1 MLPTINVSPTVRK
14 PISLNKRAIKKIYS
28 PSSFTYI
35 NSTQSKRQTSESPH
49 NKLSKNIS
57 KKSKIFNISTKNNT
71 SNNSNFYENLYY
83 YPPHKKTFS
92 YISNLSSEVNLI
104 YSDFNFNKAPSL
116 RQNFSGIKKIIQ
128 DKRSDKLKYLD
139 NLFSMSIYGNKLSHS
154 ISAKNITSKENNTSN
169 AVSIN
174 QKFSGNNSY
183 GDLTFTPKEKMENLK
198 SYKIIKDSNS
208 DKKNDINYNKTLT
221 SKEALTN
228 INSPTTNQETIRLP
242 ELSPN
247 EEKNNN
253 DVNCITTRY
262 QKTNSFIIDLNTKKM
277 NFDIND
283 CIFEND
289 GNIKNVSSYAKRIL
303 YMKIFL
309 GFQKK
314 TLSNFMDKNF
324 YKLKKYINHIETYF
338 QKYMNICKEYNYT
351 YLSYIKFLKHKIIEM
366 DDEEK
371 SLTGKEMQLGFEV
384 DNLLTANIRTQREL
398 EKLIDMRN
406 FLYIVRHKDEKI
418 PNIYSTFY
426 IESKRYFLAEF
437 FIKVFRN
444 YKNAAVMRYLLTI
457 PEPISN
463 LTSIDS
469 SEFIVEQSPP
479 LIKNFENISNISSK
493 DSINNN
499 TNVFT
504 SHEEFISILKFLED
518 QNRALL
524 SISKKKFD
532 TIENYKEILENIVP
546 PENIEYVERMMKMIE
561 IKEKELNKIKKKHLI
576 LLQKYD
582 FCNHMNS
589 QENLF
594 TRKSSKQKR
603 EDEQKSSFQDLAYFQ
618 TLNYNILIKK
628 AKYPGLT
635 FFRKLL
641 KYYLS
646 LIKLY
651 SNELIYSKTH
661 PEYLEDIITFS
672 INAEN
677 NPKFTYFLNRYIL
690 KLLELYEYIYD
701 YTYKKNQLYKLE
713 EKNLIVMK
721 KQKVII
727 SDKRKLDNARTIRKF
742 IDKKRFDNDKLLI
755 EKWKVPAKYVGRRNY
770 IGNYCGD
777 LIRAKSKE
785 IIIQKRKIVTK
796 KYSLDDELEEFI
808 EYEDN

>member
-57 KKSKIFNISTKNNT
+57 KKSKILNISTKNNT

-92 YISNLSSEVNLI
+92 YINNLSSEVNLI

-198 SYKIIKDSNS
+198 SYKIIKDSNI

-242 ELSPN
+242 GLSPK
-247 EEKNNN
+247 EEKN

-338 QKYMNICKEYNYT
+338 QKYMNICKEYSYT
-351 YLSYIKFLKHKIIEM
+351 YLSYIKFLRQKIIEM

-426 IESKRYFLAEF
+426 IESKRYLLAEF

-444 YKNAAVMRYLLTI
+444 YKNVAVMRYLLTI

-469 SEFIVEQSPP
+469 SEFIVEQFPP

-499 TNVFT
+499 INVFT

-546 PENIEYVERMMKMIE
+546 PENIEYAERMMKRIE
-561 IKEKELNKIKKKHLI
+561 IKEKELNKIKKKHLM

-582 FCNHMNS
+582 FYNHMNS

-594 TRKSSKQKR
+594 TRKSSKQKK

-618 TLNYNILIKK
+618 TINYNILIKK

-661 PEYLEDIITFS
+661 PEYLEDIISFS

>member
-49 NKLSKNIS
+49 NKLSKKMS

-92 YISNLSSEVNLI
+92 YINNLSSEVNLI

-242 ELSPN
+242 GLSPK
-247 EEKNNN
+247 EEKN

-338 QKYMNICKEYNYT
+338 QKYMNICKEYSYT
-351 YLSYIKFLKHKIIEM
+351 YLSYIKFLRQKIIEM

-426 IESKRYFLAEF
+426 IESKRYLLAEF
-437 FIKVFRN
+437 FIKVFWD
-444 YKNAAVMRYLLTI
+444 YKNVAVTRYLLTI
-457 PEPISN
+457 PEPKPN
-463 LTSIDS
+463 LTSKDS
-469 SEFIVEQSPP
+469 PEFIVEQFPP
-479 LIKNFENISNISSK
+479 LIKNIENISNISSK

-546 PENIEYVERMMKMIE
+546 PENIEYAERMMKRIE
-561 IKEKELNKIKKKHLI
+561 IKEKELNKIKKKHLM

-582 FCNHMNS
+582 FYNHMNS

-594 TRKSSKQKR
+594 TRKSSKQKK

-618 TLNYNILIKK
+618 TINYNILIKK

-661 PEYLEDIITFS
+661 PEYLEDIISFS